1 MSEAVIVALITGL
14 LAVAAEVVIAIV
26 NNKAVFKELEKQSAL
41 SDARLEKSQAVTE
54 TKLEN
59 LTSEVRMHNQFAQ
72 RLPVLE
78 EQLKVANHRISDLEA
93 AVKQ

>member
-14 LAVAAEVVIAIV
+14 LAVAAEVVIAVV

-54 TKLEN
+54 TKLQN
-59 LTSEVRMHNQFAQ
+59 LTDEVRAHNAFAQ

-78 EQLKVANHRISDLEA
+78 EQIKVANHRISDLEREA
-93 AVKQ
+93 KS